1 MHDNGEG
8 GMNLEFRQLEV
19 FCEVV
24 RLGSFSQAAKQ
35 LHMSQATVS
44 ERVSLL
50 EEQLGT
56 RLLDRSGRRGVR
68 PTRVG
73 HALYERAVRL
83 LEGRELALQ
92 EVRDMLGLRRGTLAI
107 GASTVPATY
116 HLPAVI
122 QRFVALH
129 PEARFSVSIAGS
141 AQVIDWVA
149 SGQVELGIAGN
160 PRDPRKGRQLNGKR
174 DALHA
179 EPAPW
184 EDHLVLIAPPRHPF
198 TERPRVT
205 VAELAEVPFVM
216 RESGSG
222 TRSWV
227 EHYLQTALAGGT
239 DSLKVVAEMGSLAAV
254 KNAVAHGL
262 GVSLVSAC
270 AVEPEVSAGVLA
282 VVDLEGPELSRA
294 FYLIRDQQ
302 RTMSPLARLF
312 AHLLLEKADDSAGD
326 DAG

>member
-1 MHDNGEG
+1 
-8 GMNLEFRQLEV
+8 MNLEFRQLEV

-24 RLGSFSQAAKQ
+24 RLGSFSRAAKK

-44 ERVSLL
+44 ERISLL

-73 HALYERAVRL
+73 HALYERAVGL
-83 LEGRELALQ
+83 LQGRDLALQ
-92 EVRDMLGLRRGTLAI
+92 EVRDMLGLRRGTLVI
-107 GASTVPATY
+107 GASTVPGTY
-116 HLPAVI
+116 HLPALI
-122 QRFVALH
+122 RRFVELY

-141 AQVIDWVA
+141 AQVIEWVT
-149 SGQVELGIAGN
+149 SGRVELGIAGD
-160 PRDPRKGRQLNGKR
+160 PRDQRHDRLLNGKR
-174 DALHA
+174 DALRA

-184 EDHLVLIAPPRHPF
+184 RDHLVLIAPPGHPF
-198 TERPRVT
+198 TRRRRVT

-227 EHYLQTALAGGT
+227 ELYLQSALPGGLK
-239 DSLKVVAEMGSLAAV
+239 SLKVVAEMGSLAAV

-270 AVEPEVSAGVLA
+270 AVEPEVTAGVLA
-282 VVDLEGPELSRA
+282 IAEMDGPSLGRA
-294 FYLIRDQQ
+294 FYLIHDEQ
-302 RTMSPLARLF
+302 RTLSPLARLF
-312 AHLLLEKADDSAGD
+312 AHMVLEKDVETDD
-326 DAG
+326 DAA